1 MTKKRDEQDLMNKIR
16 LTYSNGDTR
25 LFRQNTG
32 EGWIGSTNYVHR
44 NPRPRTVTINQG
56 DVVIRD
62 ARRFIAGFP
71 GLPDLGGW
79 RTVTVTPE
87 MVGTRLA
94 VYVGLEVKTPTGSVR
109 AEQKNFLKLAKDA
122 GAVAAVVR
130 SVEDAGA
137 ALHGDEN
144 KC

>member
-1 MTKKRDEQDLMNKIR
+1 MSKKRDEQDLMNRIR
-16 LTYSNGDTR
+16 EVYSHGDIR

-32 EGWIGSTNYVHR
+32 EGWIGSQNYVHR
-44 NPRPRTVTINQG
+44 NPRPKTVTISQG

-87 MVGTRLA
+87 MIGQKIA

-109 AEQKNFLKLAKDA
+109 PEQTRFLQLARES
-122 GAVAAVVR
+122 GAVATVVR

-137 ALHGDEN
+137 ALHGDE
-144 KC
+144 KKS